1 MIKAALFNF
10 YLLGVVEWIDLG
22 VTLRVAIFGYNAS
35 LFLELKSTESNYYN
49 YFIFREIPVNIFL
62 YETTRPFLRS

>member
-10 YLLGVVEWIDLG
+10 YLLVVVGGVDLG
-22 VTLRVAIFGYNAS
+22 VTILGYKAS
-35 LFLELKSTESNYYN
+35 LFLELKSTESNDYD
-49 YFIFREIPVNIFL
+49 YFLNIFL

>member
-1 MIKAALFNF
+1 M
-10 YLLGVVEWIDLG
+10 GVDLG
-22 VTLRVAIFGYNAS
+22 VTLVEAIFGYNAS